1 MGHGILAPDSTL
13 YSTEETNTMKLPALA
28 CICLLLA
35 APSIQANDKAP
46 LLEALDDYMTFA
58 DYGGSL
64 ILPEQ
69 IAAEDWKNTVVIDT
83 RDAGQFGKDHIPGAV
98 NIEWRQVVAR
108 RNEIPKDKLVVVYCN
123 SGTLSAQAG
132 LALRL
137 LGWDNVRI
145 LQGGFEGW
153 KAKGGLD
160 ASKRAGQV
168 VHE

>member
-1 MGHGILAPDSTL
+1 
-13 YSTEETNTMKLPALA
+13 MKFHTALLA
-28 CICLLLA
+28 CALLLPIGA
-35 APSIQANDKAP
+35 HAESNPAVLD
-46 LLEALDDYMTFA
+46 ALDDYMMFA

-69 IAAEDWKNTVVIDT
+69 IPAEEWKNAVVIDT
-83 RDAGQFGKDHIPGAV
+83 RDAGQFEKDHIPGAI
-98 NIEWRQVVAR
+98 NIEWRQSVAR

-123 SGTLSAQAG
+123 TGTLSAQAG

-137 LGWDNVRI
+137 LGWNNVRI

-153 KAKGGLD
+153 KARGGFD

-168 VHE
+168 VPE